1 MRSKSLTPLGETE
14 MEVLEHVWDLGEAT
28 VADVHARILRQRKVA
43 YTTVMTVLKKLAT
56 KGFLT
61 FTTRGA
67 SYVYSA
73 ARPAEEVRREL
84 LRNVMD
90 KVFQGSAAAVV
101 HSLVRTEDLSE
112 EERKEIR
119 SLIREL
125 GPEEADDES

>member
-1 MRSKSLTPLGETE
+1 
-14 MEVLEHVWDLGEAT
+14 
-28 VADVHARILRQRKVA
+28 
-43 YTTVMTVLKKLAT
+43 MTVLKKLAT

-90 KVFQGSAAAVV
+90 KVFQGSPAALV
-101 HSLVRTEDLSE
+101 HSLVQAEELSE
-112 EERKEIR
+112 EERQELHA
-119 SLIREL
+119 LIRAL
-125 GPEEADDES
+125 DPEEAGDES